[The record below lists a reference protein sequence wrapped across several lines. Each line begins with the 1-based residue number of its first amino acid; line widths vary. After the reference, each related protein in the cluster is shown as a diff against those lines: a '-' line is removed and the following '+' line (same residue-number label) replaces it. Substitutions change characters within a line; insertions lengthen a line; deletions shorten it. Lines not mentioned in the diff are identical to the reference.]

1 MDLHNTIIQIN
12 HSKEQRAFFAQLLMN
27 DPNLVAQALQI
38 VGDIHTETS
47 YKAAWAL
54 EFLCKNKLD
63 GILSHIDSFITLL
76 PEVYHHSAV
85 RPMAKICEYLI
96 IAYYHDVPN
105 NVQLSLQKTH
115 REKITEACF
124 DWLITD
130 QKVAAKAYAMT
141 CLQLLGTEFGWIH
154 AELRNSIEKQ
164 YATQSAAFKARGR
177 MVLKKLNS

>member
-1 MDLHNTIIQIN
+1 MDLRNTIIQIN
-12 HSKEQRAFFAQLLMN
+12 HSKEQRDFFAQLLIN
-27 DPNLVAQALQI
+27 DPKLVAQALQI
-38 VGDIHTETS
+38 ISDIHTETS

-54 EFLCKNKLD
+54 EFLCKSKLD
-63 GILSHIDSFITLL
+63 GILPHIDAFIALL
-76 PEVYHHSAV
+76 PKVYHHSAV

-96 IAYYHDVPN
+96 IAYYHHASN
-105 NVQLSLQKTH
+105 NIQVSLQEIH

-141 CLQLLGTEFGWIH
+141 CLQLLGTEFTWIH

-177 MVLKKLNS
+177 MVLKKIP